1 MSDILLQVL
10 HWAVPGGVGAAL
22 SWLLS
27 RQVRQARDA
36 RSVHDAYKQMYED
49 VSGHLTELRQD
60 YDKLFKVCTR
70 LERALSRA
78 SVCRYWPQCPI
89 RDELPELKAR
99 GAMRRG
105 ERRSSVGPH
114 RIRDTGD
121 GDAGGGG
128 GQCEAGDSDSGD
140 ADPPQRCGVHEEAG
154 SYAREPE
161 T

>member
-27 RQVRQARDA
+27 HQVRQARDA

-49 VSGHLTELRQD
+49 VSGHLTDLRQD

-89 RDELPELKAR
+89 RDELPEYKY
-99 GAMRRG
+99 
-105 ERRSSVGPH
+105 RSTNDTPQRQSQSGKQ

-121 GDAGGGG
+121 SDAGGGG
-128 GQCEAGDSDSGD
+128 GQREAGDSD
-140 ADPPQRCGVHEEAG
+140 
-154 SYAREPE
+154 REPE
-161 T
+161 DPP